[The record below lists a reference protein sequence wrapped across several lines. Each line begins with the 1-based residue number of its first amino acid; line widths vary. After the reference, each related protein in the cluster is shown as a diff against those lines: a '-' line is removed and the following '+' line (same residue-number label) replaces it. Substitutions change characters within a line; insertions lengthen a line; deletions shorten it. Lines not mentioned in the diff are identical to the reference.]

1 MVRDRMGTDE
11 RRLAVAMDAMIV
23 LEPHPSSAARARR
36 WVGEQLRLL
45 GRDDLVDSAVLATSE
60 VVTNAILHA
69 RTQITVRVVGS
80 SDTSGAE
87 RICVSDLSGEP
98 LRAVQER
105 DEVWS
110 SGRGL
115 RILSAVTRQW
125 GVDAEHP
132 GKCVWFEPVPQ
143 AETPADA
150 DLDLVGWEGLDLTGL
165 ADLSGAEEG
174 SSPASGSVV
183 VVLQD
188 APLQLLWRARRRYCD
203 IKREMILLLS
213 VEEWDTPRRL
223 VELAHQMDPLP
234 AGFIGD
240 IDESGPAPT
249 GEQTVNAYL
258 DVETVQQLTAA
269 ADLFDEVDA
278 YCRAEH
284 LLTLA
289 ASQTEATARRWVLSE
304 IGRQVNGLAPQPWTA
319 YLPRQ

>member
-1 MVRDRMGTDE
+1 MEAG
-11 RRLAVAMDAMIV
+11 IV
-23 LEPHPSSAARARR
+23 LEPHPSSAGQARR
-36 WVGEQLRLL
+36 WVREQLRLL

-69 RTQITVRVVGS
+69 RTQITVRVVGGS
-80 SDTSGAE
+80 GSSGAE
-87 RICVSDLSGEP
+87 RICVSDLSGEA
-98 LRAVQER
+98 LRAIRER
-105 DEVWS
+105 GEVWS

-143 AETPADA
+143 ADTPADA
-150 DLDLVGWEGLDLTGL
+150 DPDLSGWEGFDLTGL
-165 ADLSGAEEG
+165 ADLSDTEKD
-174 SSPASGSVV
+174 SSQAPGSVV
-183 VVLQD
+183 VVLRD
-188 APLQLLWRARRRYCD
+188 APVQLLWRARRRYCD

-213 VEEWDTPRRL
+213 DEELEAPRRL

-240 IDESGPAPT
+240 LDESGSAPS

-258 DVETVQQLTAA
+258 DVETVQQLAAA

-278 YCRAEH
+278 YCRAEQ

-304 IGRQVNGLAPQPWTA
+304 IGSQVSGQAPRSWTE
-319 YLPRQ
+319 YLPRH